1 MMNGSTKSWRRCKI
15 GDLCRLVNGRAFKP
29 SEWNREGLPIIRIQ
43 NLNDAT
49 KPYNRFSG
57 TYDHKHLVKP
67 GDVLLSWSG
76 TPGTSFGC
84 FIWNRENGVLNQHI
98 FKVEVDREYC
108 TPEYFVCAVNNALG
122 EMIEQSHGGVGLRHI
137 TKEKL
142 EQIELP
148 IAPLCDQHGIVE
160 RARQCLSRLDEISV
174 LQRHIQKEAGLLF
187 SRTLNDFV
195 SPEWPVT
202 KLDDVATDI
211 SNGWS
216 GKQDERGLP
225 VGVLRLSCV
234 HELVV
239 DESDTRQSTLA
250 PESVSKFSIKRG
262 DVFVV
267 RGNGS
272 KHLVGR
278 SAICV
283 ADRPAVVFNDLL
295 IRLRFNAQML
305 PAFANLMLH
314 CPQWRRQIESLAKT
328 AAGIWKINQT
338 NLGLVEVPCPTIRVQ
353 QSVVERLQEAKQTHL
368 GLVRELASFD
378 PARLR
383 KAIFQSA
390 FEGEL

>member
-1 MMNGSTKSWRRCKI
+1 MMNGSSKGWPRRKI

-57 TYDHKHLVKP
+57 SYDRKHLVKT

-84 FIWNRENGVLNQHI
+84 FIWNRGDGVLNQHI
-98 FKVEVDREYC
+98 FKVEVDCESC
-108 TPEYFVCAVNNALG
+108 TPEYFVYAVNSALG
-122 EMIEQSHGGVGLRHI
+122 EMIEKSHGGVGLRHI

-148 IAPLCDQHGIVE
+148 IAPRCDQHGVVD
-160 RARQCLSRLDEISV
+160 RVRQCLSRLDEMLV
-174 LQRHIQKEAGLLF
+174 LQHQIQTEAGLLF
-187 SRTLNDFV
+187 SRTLNDSV
-195 SPEWPVT
+195 NPEWPVT
-202 KLDDVATDI
+202 KIDDVATDI

-234 HELVV
+234 HELAVE
-239 DESDTRQSTLA
+239 ESDTRPAILA
-250 PESVSKFSIKRG
+250 VESASKFSIKRG

-278 SAICV
+278 SAICIGG
-283 ADRPAVVFNDLL
+283 RPDVVFNDLL

-314 CPQWRRQIESLAKT
+314 APQCRHQIESVAKT

-338 NLGLVEVPCPTIRVQ
+338 NLGLVEIPCPTIHVQ
-353 QSVVERLQEAKQTHL
+353 QSVVERLQEAKQTNL
-368 GLVRELASFD
+368 GLVKELSSFD
-378 PARLR
+378 SARLR

-390 FEGEL
+390 FAGEL